1 MIGGKRRGIFG
12 VHGRLR
18 RMICGALAAA
28 LLAAA
33 CVAEPEL
40 RPENIRATAEYL
52 CNEIS
57 CRPAGSVA
65 ERSACDHL
73 ALQLEALGFSQADG
87 TLLRSAFDG
96 LQGMRSE
103 NLTAICNGGRDE
115 LPLVSIVAHYD
126 SVATSPGARDNAAA
140 VGILL
145 ELARVLGREAA
156 LPCEIRM
163 VFLGSEENG
172 YHGAKAYVQSLT
184 DQDRARHIAAFNMD
198 ISAAS
203 PSDAAEPVIFI
214 LGGHLPDG
222 RYADAEFLPACTNS
236 VADAAARAWAAAHG
250 ERPRIFVYGESDHIR
265 FHEAEL
271 EAVNL
276 CMRRLEDGLPRLPES
291 YHQMHDLPEE
301 LDYDAAAQLGACIL
315 DAIALLCAPSEV
327 DGTESHSGT

>member
-1 MIGGKRRGIFG
+1 M
-12 VHGRLR
+12 
-18 RMICGALAAA
+18 
-28 LLAAA
+28 
-33 CVAEPEL
+33 
-40 RPENIRATAEYL
+40 
-52 CNEIS
+52 
-57 CRPAGSVA
+57 
-65 ERSACDHL
+65 
-73 ALQLEALGFSQADG
+73 
-87 TLLRSAFDG
+87 
-96 LQGMRSE
+96 
-103 NLTAICNGGRDE
+103 
-115 LPLVSIVAHYD
+115 
-126 SVATSPGARDNAAA
+126 
-140 VGILL
+140 
-145 ELARVLGREAA
+145 LGREAA

-236 VADAAARAWAAAHG
+236 VADAAAQAWAAAHG
-250 ERPRIFVYGESDHIR
+250 EKLPIFVYGESDHIR

-327 DGTESHSGT
+327 DGTESSSGT